1 VAGSNKLSDRSS
13 QADVGPM
20 LASPSRDVVLT
31 PKAFNDLVRV
41 NKWVNDTIKPMTD
54 LD

>member
-1 VAGSNKLSDRSS
+1 MWIRACCPITRRR
-13 QADVGPM
+13 AD
-20 LASPSRDVVLT
+20 A
-31 PKAFNDLVRV
+31 KAFNDLVRV